1 MRIGVN
7 TRLFIKGKMDGIA
20 WYTYEIFR
28 RIAIQHPEHEFV
40 FFFDRPYD
48 PYFIFAPNVKPV
60 VVHPQARHPFLWY
73 LFFEFGIKKALRKE
87 KIDLFISPDGW
98 TCINTKVKT
107 INVIHD
113 LNFEH
118 YPSFIPTVTLNYY
131 KHFFPRFARKADK
144 LITVSQFSKKDIAN
158 LYHID
163 KEKISVV
170 YNAASDDFFE
180 VDEETKRKT
189 VQRLTNGNPY
199 FVFVGSAHKRKN
211 VERIML
217 AFDQFREK
225 YTGFKF
231 VFAGSNKYWDED
243 IKKTY
248 NNLKSKSDIIFTG
261 YLPTSEMNCVV
272 SSALTLV
279 YPSLFE
285 GFGVPI
291 VEGFA
296 AQVPVITANVSSMP
310 EVAGDAALLVNP
322 FSIDEIADAMEKMA
336 INEKL
341 RNHFVQLGI
350 ERKKTFSW
358 DKSAQQF
365 WNIICGVLSTEAQ
378 SALSSTL

>member
-7 TRLFIKGKMDGIA
+7 TRLFVKGKMDGIA
-20 WYTYEIFR
+20 WFTYEIFK
-28 RIAIQHPEHEFV
+28 RIVTQNPEHEFV

-48 PYFIFAPNVKPV
+48 PDFIFAQNVKPV
-60 VVHPQARHPFLWY
+60 IIHPQARHPLLWY
-73 LFFEFGIKKALRKE
+73 LFFECGIKRNLNRE

-98 TCINTKVKT
+98 ICLNTKVKT

-118 YPSFIPTVTLNYY
+118 YPSFIPKLTLKYY
-131 KHFFPRFARKADK
+131 KHFFPRFAKKADS
-144 LITVSQFSKKDIAN
+144 LITVSQFSKKDIAEV
-158 LYHID
+158 YHVD
-163 KEKISVV
+163 KEKIKVV

-180 VDEETKRKT
+180 IDDEAKKQT
-189 VQRLTNGNPY
+189 VQRLTYGVPY

-225 YTGFKF
+225 YAGFKF
-231 VFAGSNKYWDED
+231 VFAGSNKYWCKD

-248 NNLKSKSDIIFTG
+248 NSLKHKSDFVFTG
-261 YLPTSEMNCVV
+261 YLSTSEMNHVV
-272 SSALTLV
+272 SSALALV

-296 AQVPVITANVSSMP
+296 AHIPVITSNVASMP
-310 EVAGDAALLVNP
+310 EIAGEAALLVNP
-322 FSIDEIADAMEKMA
+322 LSIKEIENAMEKIA
-336 INEKL
+336 TD
-341 RNHFVQLGI
+341 VQLRRKLVHLGK
-350 ERKKTFSW
+350 ERKSAFSW
-358 DKSAQQF
+358 DKSAKQF
-365 WNIICGVLSTEAQ
+365 WNVIQEFC
-378 SALSSTL
+378 

>member
-1 MRIGVN
+1 MKIGVN

-20 WYTYEIFR
+20 WFAYEILK
-28 RIAIQHPEHEFV
+28 RIVTQHPEHEFV

-60 VVHPQARHPFLWY
+60 VVHPQARHPFLWW
-73 LFFEFGIKKALRKE
+73 LFFEIGIKSALKNE

-98 TCINTKVKT
+98 ACLGTKVKT

-118 YPSFIPTVTLNYY
+118 YPSFVSPLNLKYY
-131 KHFFPRFARKADK
+131 TCFFPRFAKKADL
-144 LITVSQFSKKDIAN
+144 LITVSQFSKTDIVN

-163 KEKISVV
+163 EKKINVV

-180 VDEETKRKT
+180 VDEQTKRET
-189 VQRLTNGNPY
+189 VLRLTGGVPY
-199 FVFVGSAHKRKN
+199 FVFVGSAHPRKN
-211 VERIML
+211 VERIMH

-225 YTGFKF
+225 YADFKF
-231 VFAGSNKYWDED
+231 VFAGSNKYWDKN
-243 IKKTY
+243 IKNTY
-248 NNLKSKSDIIFTG
+248 NQLKHKSDIVFTG
-261 YLPTSEMNCVV
+261 YLSTEEMNNVI
-272 SSALTLV
+272 SSALVLV

-296 AQVPVITANVSSMP
+296 ARVPVITSNVTSMP

-322 FSIDEIADAMEKMA
+322 LSITEIANAMEQMTTSEQLRK
-336 INEKL
+336 KL
-341 RNHFVQLGI
+341 IQLGT
-350 ERKKTFSW
+350 ERNNAFSW
-358 DKSAQQF
+358 NKSAQQF
-365 WNIICGVLSTEAQ
+365 WNVILQFCK
-378 SALSSTL
+378 

>member
-7 TRLFIKGKMDGIA
+7 TRLFVKGKMDGIA
-20 WYTYEIFR
+20 WFTYEIFK
-28 RIAIQHPEHEFV
+28 RIVTQHPEHEFV
-40 FFFDRPYD
+40 FFFDRQYD
-48 PYFIFAPNVKPV
+48 PYFIFAPNIEPV

-73 LFFEFGIKKALRKE
+73 LFFECGIKRNLSIK

-98 TCINTKVKT
+98 TCLNTKVKT

-118 YPSFIPTVTLNYY
+118 YPSFIPFLTLKYY
-131 KHFFPRFARKADK
+131 KHFFPRFAKKADK
-144 LITVSQFSKKDIAN
+144 LITVSQFSKNDIAN
-158 LYHID
+158 LYHVD
-163 KEKISVV
+163 KEKIDVV
-170 YNAASDDFFE
+170 YNAASDDFFK
-180 VDEETKRKT
+180 VDEETKEQT
-189 VQRLTNGNPY
+189 VQRLTNGTPY

-211 VERIML
+211 VERIMQ
-217 AFDQFREK
+217 AFVQFREK
-225 YTGFKF
+225 YADFKF

-248 NNLKSKSDIIFTG
+248 NNLKYKSDFVFTG
-261 YLPTSEMNCVV
+261 YLSTSEMNCVV
-272 SSALTLV
+272 SSAMALV

-296 AQVPVITANVSSMP
+296 ANVPVITSNVASMP

-322 FSIDEIADAMEKMA
+322 FSIAEIADAMEKVA
-336 INEKL
+336 TDEQLRIKL
-341 RNHFVQLGI
+341 VQLGK
-350 ERKKTFSW
+350 ERMHAFSW

-365 WNIICGVLSTEAQ
+365 WNVIEKFC
-378 SALSSTL
+378 

>member
-7 TRLFIKGKMDGIA
+7 TRLFVKGKMDGIA
-20 WYTYEIFR
+20 WFTYEIFK
-28 RIAIQHPEHEFV
+28 RIVIQHPEHEFV
-40 FFFDRPYD
+40 FFFDRPFD
-48 PYFIFAPNVKPV
+48 SYFIFAPNVKPV
-60 VVHPQARHPFLWY
+60 VVHPQARHPLLWY
-73 LFFEFGIKKALRKE
+73 LFFEVGIMKALKNE

-98 TCINTKVKT
+98 ACLNTKVKT

-118 YPSFIPTVTLNYY
+118 YPSFIPFLTLRYY
-131 KHFFPRFARKADK
+131 KHFFPRFAKKADK
-144 LITVSQFSKKDIAN
+144 LITVSQFSKKDIVN

-163 KEKISVV
+163 EEKIEVV

-180 VDEETKRKT
+180 VDEETKKQT
-189 VQRLTNGNPY
+189 VQRLTNGIPY

-211 VERIML
+211 VERIMQ

-225 YTGFKF
+225 YADFKF
-231 VFAGSNKYWDED
+231 VFAGSNKYWGED

-248 NNLKSKSDIIFTG
+248 NNLKHKSDFLFTG
-261 YLPTSEMNCVV
+261 YLSTSEMNCVV
-272 SSALTLV
+272 SSAVALV

-296 AQVPVITANVSSMP
+296 AHIPVITSNVASMP

-322 FSIDEIADAMEKMA
+322 FSVEEIADAMKKMA
-336 INEKL
+336 TDEQFCTKL
-341 RNHFVQLGI
+341 VQLGK
-350 ERKKTFSW
+350 ERKNAFSW

-365 WNIICGVLSTEAQ
+365 WNVIQEFC
-378 SALSSTL
+378 